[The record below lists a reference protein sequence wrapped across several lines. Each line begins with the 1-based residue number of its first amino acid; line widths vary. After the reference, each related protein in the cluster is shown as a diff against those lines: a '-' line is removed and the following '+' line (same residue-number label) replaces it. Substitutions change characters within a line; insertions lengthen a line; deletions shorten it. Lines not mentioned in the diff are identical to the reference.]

1 MTDGRI
7 TINQLD
13 SGRNRGVGDGNPGD
27 DDIDMLDEGFEDGRH
42 VSEPD
47 LVDRGLQS
55 SSKKKRAAKRG

>member
-7 TINQLD
+7 TINQVD